1 MPRMGMNTS
10 EPDSNSWVTINKDV
24 QRISLALNNWFI
36 PCRDSVMELQV

>member
-24 QRISLALNNWFI
+24 QRISLPFEY
-36 PCRDSVMELQV
+36 SVIA